1 MDNDLKM
8 LFQVNKGD
16 IIHVMGRLLQPFCS
30 HALYRV
36 RVTEL
41 HNAGHGYM
49 VIQGTLVDFKDSPVK
64 SYALSRVQFFRWED
78 PTKQTVTQLSK
89 EDIERTVRAQGVS
102 VGFHKEDGAIRVDA
116 WKTKQGGR
124 YRLGKLSAVAQMS
137 EEDLASLV
145 RAKFGMD
152 VQEETEKVEVVL

>member
-1 MDNDLKM
+1 MDNDLRM

-16 IIHVMGRLLQPFCS
+16 VIHVMGRLLQPFCS

-78 PTKQTVTQLSK
+78 PTQQVKLSK
-89 EDIERTVRAQGVS
+89 EDIRRVLREQGITVRFREYNAGIS
-102 VGFHKEDGAIRVDA
+102 VEAMAAR
-116 WKTKQGGR
+116 KTA
-124 YRLGKLSAVAQMS
+124 YRTLGPLATVERMS

-152 VQEETEKVEVVL
+152 CHEETEKVEVML

>member
-8 LFQVNKGD
+8 LFQINQGD
-16 IIHVMGRLLQPFCS
+16 VIHIMGRLLQPFCS

-64 SYALSRVQFFRWED
+64 SYALSRVQMFRFEQEGN
-78 PTKQTVTQLSK
+78 TKLSK
-89 EDIERTVRAQGVS
+89 EGIRRVLRDLGVTVRFREYSTGIS
-102 VGFHKEDGAIRVDA
+102 VEAMTAHKSA
-116 WKTKQGGR
+116 
-124 YRLGKLSAVAQMS
+124 YRTLGKLATVERMS
-137 EEDLASLV
+137 EDALASLV
-145 RAKFGMD
+145 RTKFGMD
-152 VQEETEKVEVVL
+152 CEEETEKVEELANA